1 MKATQRPGR
10 KAALPEGGP
19 LQKAGSAE
27 QADERALVEA
37 AQTDPAK
44 FGALYEM
51 HFERVY
57 AFIAS
62 RVRDRATAEDVT
74 SDVFHKALANLTR
87 FEWRGVSFAAWLLRI
102 AANAVV
108 DQAKRVAREF
118 PSPED
123 PAELVADP
131 GLRPSE
137 LRAIENRAR
146 LFRLVGQ
153 LPEAQRQ
160 VVHQRFVDQ
169 RSIREIAGRLGKT
182 EGAIKQLQLRALER
196 LRAQMESGH
205 A

>member
-1 MKATQRPGR
+1 MKATRQPGR

-19 LQKAGSAE
+19 FQKAGSAE

-37 AQTDPAK
+37 AQSDPAK
-44 FGALYEM
+44 FDALYEM

-74 SDVFHKALANLTR
+74 SEVFHKALANLAR

-108 DQAKRVAREF
+108 DQAKRAAREF
-118 PSPED
+118 PSQED
-123 PAELVADP
+123 PAELADP

-160 VVHQRFVDQ
+160 VVHQRPGGWEKRRVP
-169 RSIREIAGRLGKT
+169 S
-182 EGAIKQLQLRALER
+182 
-196 LRAQMESGH
+196 SNCS
-205 A
+205 

>member
-27 QADERALVEA
+27 RADGRALVEA
-37 AQTDPAK
+37 TQTDPAK

-57 AFIAS
+57 AFNAS

-108 DQAKRVAREF
+108 DQAQRAAPEF
-118 PSPED
+118 PSPVD
-123 PAELVADP
+123 PAEPVADP
-131 GLRPSE
+131 CLQPSE
-137 LRAIENRAR
+137 LPANDDHP
-146 LFRLVGQ
+146 RLVPVLAGPSAGQ
-153 LPEAQRQ
+153 PAHR
-160 VVHQRFVDQ
+160 
-169 RSIREIAGRLGKT
+169 
-182 EGAIKQLQLRALER
+182 
-196 LRAQMESGH
+196 
-205 A
+205 